1 MKKFKFRLE
10 KLLEARLAKEKSV
23 KQELAKAV
31 SEQNIFRMKQSE
43 YISRVDEQKKR
54 FHDKMTT
61 GSANIS
67 ELMMYHRFEDFSDK
81 VVDDA
86 QHKIEAMEPA
96 INIIRGR
103 LAEASKERRVIEK
116 LKEKRQKE
124 WQYLMNRADFNEIDD
139 ANQKLYTRRLLE
151 EKKEAMHHD

>member
-31 SEQNIFRMKQSE
+31 SEQNVFRIKQNE
-43 YISRVDEQKKR
+43 YITRVDAQKKH
-54 FHDKMTT
+54 FHDKMTA
-61 GSANIS
+61 GRANIS
-67 ELMMYHRFEDFSDK
+67 ELMMYHRFEDFSKK

-86 QHKIEAMEPA
+86 QKKIEAMEPA
-96 INIIRGR
+96 INVIRGR

-116 LKEKRQKE
+116 LKEKRQRE
-124 WQYLMNRADFNEIDD
+124 WQYLLDRATFNEIDD
-139 ANQKLYTRRLLE
+139 SNQKLYTRRLLE
-151 EKKEAMHHD
+151 EKKEAMRND